1 MVMCRHAGG
10 IALLLVLAG
19 CATEADAPSLL
30 PMGGQPVESLNRG
43 LPEGVRV
50 YAGRNDT
57 LPLRAWYV
65 LIDEP
70 DPAIT
75 TRIVVSDDTTD
86 NRETVTSFAH
96 DLEACVVVNGGYFTM
111 NVTPALGVGL
121 LISDYVTWKPAT
133 WAVDRD
139 TLSFEIARAAIGFTE
154 DDEIVFSY
162 ATSRDGFHY
171 AWDDPPAHRPDQP
184 AARLDYAEAREWNV
198 RDAIGAGPY
207 LVRNGEVHVTSDDE
221 VFFGTSIPDVHPR
234 TAAGRTAAG
243 GLIVMVVDGR
253 QPESRGVGLE
263 ELATLMLEAGAVE
276 AINLDGGGSSTLVV
290 NGILVNRPQ
299 GNTEQRQVMSAL
311 ATFCN

>member
-1 MVMCRHAGG
+1 MCRQAIG
-10 IALLLVLAG
+10 IALLAVLAG
-19 CATEADAPSLL
+19 CAPEAETPSML
-30 PMGGQPVESLNRG
+30 PMGWQPVETLNRD

-50 YAGRNDT
+50 YAGQNDT

-65 LIDEP
+65 AIDEP
-70 DPAIT
+70 DPRIA

-86 NRETVTSFAH
+86 NRETTTSFAH

-133 WAVDRD
+133 RAVDRD

-154 DDEIVFSY
+154 DDEIVFTY
-162 ATSRDGFHY
+162 ATSRDGIHY
-171 AWDDPPAHRPDQP
+171 AWDDPPPHRPGQP
-184 AARLDYAEAREWNV
+184 AAPLDYAEAREWTV

-207 LVRNGEVHVTSDDE
+207 LVRNGEIHVTSDDE
-221 VFFGTSIPDVHPR
+221 VFFGTSIPNVHPR
-234 TAAGRTAAG
+234 TAAGRTADG

-263 ELATLMLEAGAVE
+263 ELATLMLEVGAIE
-276 AINLDGGGSSTLVV
+276 AINLDGGGSTTLVV
-290 NGILVNRPQ
+290 NGTLVNRPQ
-299 GNTEQRQVMSAL
+299 GGTEQRQVMSAL